1 MENNKYKKKII
12 RNFKYWEKYRGT
24 SSVWNLKFLKKH
36 FYRSININSRNSS
49 ISSHFPRERFLLFK
63 HRNVSIDIRHT
74 KMHFITRYRNK
85 PDYKL
90 SISIFPIPI
99 IYSIA
104 HSIPLLIDLIP
115 LAGHDLF
122 RFMASGNRN
131 GDLFIYSR
139 EQSTVIS
146 FEMERGIQHR
156 TSVPCV

>member
-1 MENNKYKKKII
+1 M
-12 RNFKYWEKYRGT
+12 
-24 SSVWNLKFLKKH
+24 
-36 FYRSININSRNSS
+36 
-49 ISSHFPRERFLLFK
+49 
-63 HRNVSIDIRHT
+63 
-74 KMHFITRYRNK
+74 

-90 SISIFPIPI
+90 SISIFPIPL

-104 HSIPLLIDLIP
+104 QSIPLLIDLIP

-146 FEMERGIQHR
+146 FEMERGIQRR
-156 TSVPCV
+156 TSVLCV